1 MHVISKDAIEATLRS
16 MQHFKQHGEIPQQD
30 RECAM
35 ADLVTVFGDDY
46 IDERR
51 ITLMLTTAWERAT
64 KNCGGD
70 RGGRVSGLKGAL
82 DLLVLSQCVSRHGAS
97 VRWLRVWR
105 FTASL
110 TCCQG
115 AAFLSKHRR

>member
-30 RECAM
+30 RECM
-35 ADLVTVFGDDY
+35 ADLVAVFGDDY

-82 DLLVLSQCVSRHGAS
+82 DLLVSTRSRLILRQGSVPSRCVRPMLPTSRKNCS
-97 VRWLRVWR
+97 
-105 FTASL
+105 
-110 TCCQG
+110 
-115 AAFLSKHRR
+115 